1 MTHAIILL
9 LGEKLV
15 PMAAFAAAPLA
26 VRLLVLAAYAGVL
39 LAAAILTYFGVE
51 TPARRALRRRMTVG
65 TSPR

>member
-15 PMAAFAAAPLA
+15 PMAAFAAAPLP

-39 LAAAILTYFGVE
+39 LAAAILTYLGVE
-51 TPARRALRRRMTVG
+51 KPARRALRRRMTVG
-65 TSPR
+65 AGPR